1 MPDPAS
7 VIRVLLVDDEQMA
20 RSAFSASVEAFD
32 DLHLA
37 GACVEGGEACTFVD
51 DNPVDVVL
59 MDLHMPG
66 VNGVEATRTI
76 RKAHPDVRILILTTF
91 DEDEMVDRALTGD
104 ASGYLLKSVSPHTL
118 AGAVRAAHGGLQ
130 VLAAEPAR
138 RRVDSIRAFPSA
150 GIQLTDR
157 ERHPRCAAAWHVQR
171 RDRHRAVHVA
181 VDGQGHRPHPDAKTG
196 CAESPRGGG
205 SPGPRARA
213 RQVCLSTTIR
223 WPHIKGGGR

>member
-1 MPDPAS
+1 MSDPAS

-91 DEDEMVDRALTGD
+91 DEDEMVDRALTAG

-157 ERHPRCAAAWHVQR
+157 ERHTLDALLRGMSNAEIATEQYPSQSTVKATVHTLMRKLDAPSRLAVAA
-171 RDRHRAVHVA
+171 
-181 VDGQGHRPHPDAKTG
+181 
-196 CAESPRGGG
+196 
-205 SPGPRARA
+205 ARA
-213 RQVCLSTTIR
+213 RELGLDRFV
-223 WPHIKGGGR
+223 